1 MIIPWDNFN
10 AAKGLSRV
18 LKQGVRAK
26 VSTKSFSLNVD
37 NNERKFSAGALVIQL
52 PANSEKK
59 AKAVA
64 AIKRAFLEAGVDVY
78 GVDSG
83 LALNGVDLGS
93 PSIEPIAMPR
103 PLLLIGGEV
112 SPYEAGEMWHLLDTR
127 VEVPLSMQHANHV
140 DFTKIDGYSHLI
152 LVNGF
157 YADLKPEEHQ
167 SLIEW
172 ISEGGTLV
180 VTRTAAEWAIRNQLV
195 DFQVEVEEQPK
206 PEGHDFSHRD
216 DVIAKGIIGG
226 AIYQADLDNSHPL
239 AYGLTKDTIAFTKA
253 GTQVLKPA
261 AKDFVTVATYTDAPL
276 AAGYTSEEN
285 VNRIKNTPAVL
296 AQRLER
302 GSIIVFNDNP
312 VFRGYWLGSAR
323 LMVNSLFFSRV
334 F

>member
-1 MIIPWDNFN
+1 M
-10 AAKGLSRV
+10 
-18 LKQGVRAK
+18 
-26 VSTKSFSLNVD
+26 
-37 NNERKFSAGALVIQL
+37 
-52 PANSEKK
+52 
-59 AKAVA
+59 
-64 AIKRAFLEAGVDVY
+64 
-78 GVDSG
+78 
-83 LALNGVDLGS
+83 
-93 PSIEPIAMPR
+93 
-103 PLLLIGGEV
+103 
-112 SPYEAGEMWHLLDTR
+112 
-127 VEVPLSMQHANHV
+127 
-140 DFTKIDGYSHLI
+140 
-152 LVNGF
+152 
-157 YADLKPEEHQ
+157 
-167 SLIEW
+167 
-172 ISEGGTLV
+172 

-239 AYGLTKDTIAFTKA
+239 AYGLSNDTIAFTKA

-261 AKDFVTVATYTDAPL
+261 AQDFVTVATYADAPL
-276 AAGYTSEEN
+276 AAGYTSAEN